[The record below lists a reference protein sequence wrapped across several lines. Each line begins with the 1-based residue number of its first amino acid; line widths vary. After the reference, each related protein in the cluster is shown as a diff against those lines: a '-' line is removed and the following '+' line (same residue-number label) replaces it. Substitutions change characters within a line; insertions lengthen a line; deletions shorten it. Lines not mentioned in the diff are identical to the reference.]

1 MLNQGRIITQIV
13 STPSIN
19 PFLPSTL
26 TAVCSDGTVWSKT
39 QAPVFNLFGAMG
51 GGHNG
56 HSDWVPVA
64 TPPAPVQ
71 LQPVYIQAQP
81 VVGAQQITQPMVQPV
96 IGQSV
101 LPQATVVPFMQ
112 PQPVQYT
119 EHREYRSELQPHLAR
134 GDGQGQ
140 QGGQSG
146 SQQHQGQHYGQPQ
159 RGTGGDREQGREQ
172 KMGMT
177 GD

>member
-39 QAPVFNLFGAMG
+39 QAPAFNLFGAMG

-81 VVGAQQITQPMVQPV
+81 VVGAQQITQPMVQP
-96 IGQSV
+96 
-101 LPQATVVPFMQ
+101 LPQAQVLPFIQQ

-119 EHREYRSELQPHLAR
+119 EHREYRSELQPQH
-134 GDGQGQ
+134 GQ
-140 QGGQSG
+140 QGGG
-146 SQQHQGQHYGQPQ
+146 NQQHTGQHYGQPQ